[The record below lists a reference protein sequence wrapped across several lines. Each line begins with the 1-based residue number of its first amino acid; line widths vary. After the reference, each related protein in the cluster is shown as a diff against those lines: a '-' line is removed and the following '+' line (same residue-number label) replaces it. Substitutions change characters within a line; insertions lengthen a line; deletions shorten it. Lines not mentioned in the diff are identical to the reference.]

1 LRQQTVKAPGLPN
14 YSLADFIRAQDEV
27 PQGQTDHI
35 GAFVVTAGDG
45 VDELCATYE
54 QQHDDYSSIMVKA
67 IADRLAEA
75 AAEWLHQ
82 YVRTTQWG
90 YDRNEQLT
98 NQELIAEGYS
108 GIRPAPGYP
117 ACPDHTEKVTLF
129 RLLNAQ
135 ENIGV
140 SLTESMAMSP
150 ASSVSGWYFA
160 HPQSTY
166 FAITSIQEDQLQDYA
181 QRKGWTLQE
190 AERWLAPLL

>member
-1 LRQQTVKAPGLPN
+1 
-14 YSLADFIRAQDEV
+14 
-27 PQGQTDHI
+27 
-35 GAFVVTAGDG
+35 

-82 YVRTTQWG
+82 CVRTTQWG
-90 YDRNEQLT
+90 YDQNEQLT

-117 ACPDHTEKVTLF
+117 ACPDHTEKITLF